1 MKCQGNNPVLPD
13 PPTADLAQE
22 IADLRAAV
30 ETEPAWKINKAVQD
44 AKREFWLLPDCDE
57 AVVDVL
63 DLIDSSVGN
72 LPPHSRGRYKA
83 RCLVA
88 CVESLLECID

>member
-1 MKCQGNNPVLPD
+1 MNYQGNNPVLPN
-13 PPTADLAQE
+13 PSTSGLAQE

-63 DLIDSSVGN
+63 DLIDSRVGD
-72 LPPHSRGRYKA
+72 LPPHSLGRCKA

-88 CVESLLECID
+88 CVESLLEFID

>member
-1 MKCQGNNPVLPD
+1 MKNQANNPVLPD
-13 PPTADLAQE
+13 PPQSDLAQE
-22 IADLRAAV
+22 IADLRVAV

-57 AVVDVL
+57 VVVDVL
-63 DLIDSSVGN
+63 NLIDSSVGE
-72 LPPHSRGRYKA
+72 LPVHSYGRCKA

-88 CVESLLECID
+88 CVESLLEMS

>member
-1 MKCQGNNPVLPD
+1 MRNQANNPVLPD
-13 PPTADLAQE
+13 SPESDLAQE

-30 ETEPAWKINKAVQD
+30 ETQPAWKINKAVQD
-44 AKREFWLLPDCDE
+44 AKREFWLLPGCDE

-63 DLIDSSVGN
+63 NLIDSGVGD
-72 LPPHSRGRYKA
+72 LPVHSRGRCRA

-88 CVESLLECID
+88 CIESLLECVD